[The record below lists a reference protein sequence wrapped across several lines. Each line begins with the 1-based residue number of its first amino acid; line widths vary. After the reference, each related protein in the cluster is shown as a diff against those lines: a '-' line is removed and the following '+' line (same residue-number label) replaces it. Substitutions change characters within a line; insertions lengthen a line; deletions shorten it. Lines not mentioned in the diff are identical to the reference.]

1 MAGKGN
7 DHAPDG
13 GARDESFL
21 ARWSR
26 RKQAAENGPT
36 IQSDVD
42 EDVEPPAVAD
52 AEASVAAADEA
63 DAGADEEA
71 LPHPDTL
78 DADSDFS
85 AYLTGRVS
93 SAFRRAA
100 MRRLFSQPEFNLK
113 DGLDDYDDDYT
124 QFRSLGETVTAH
136 MRHRAERQ
144 REREH
149 ERAAE
154 GREAAPA
161 EDDAHAPPAGDDD
174 GRRAPADAPERSQA
188 GDRRGG
194 DGDDDDAG

>member
-1 MAGKGN
+1 MAGNASDRG
-7 DHAPDG
+7 DPRG
-13 GARDESFL
+13 ESFL

-26 RKQAAENGPT
+26 RKQAAQQGPAP
-36 IQSDVD
+36 QAGAD
-42 EDVEPPAVAD
+42 EEIEAPVAD
-52 AEASVAAADEA
+52 GAEADVSPIDEA
-63 DAGADEEA
+63 EAGADADEEA

-78 DADSDFS
+78 EADSDFS

-100 MRRLFSQPEFNLK
+100 MRRLFSQPEFNVK

-144 REREH
+144 RER
-149 ERAAE
+149 AAE
-154 GREAAPA
+154 GGEAEGDVDAAPQ
-161 EDDAHAPPAGDDD
+161 AGDA
-174 GRRAPADAPERSQA
+174 GGSGASADAPERSA
-188 GDRRGG
+188 GADRRAR